1 MTRLYEDENFVK
13 EKALMEEQ
21 IVKATQETTQSKNF
35 IQEMDEFLKDL
46 ESWKK
51 TRDFNV
57 TEEESKQLELEDDG
71 SDARLAQLEEEFM
84 RKANER
90 ERVILEK
97 LKALNIDPTQ

>member
-21 IVKATQETTQSKNF
+21 IVKATQETSQSKNF

-51 TRDFNV
+51 TRDLDV
-57 TEEESKQLELEDDG
+57 TEEESKKLEMEDDG
-71 SDARLAQLEEEFM
+71 SDARLA
-84 RKANER
+84 
-90 ERVILEK
+90 
-97 LKALNIDPTQ
+97 